1 MSGFSIL
8 LILVGLG
15 LLYFG
20 AEWLVRGSAGLALRL
35 GLSPLVVG
43 LTVVAYGTSM
53 PELVVSVKAAWLGSG
68 DIAVGNVVGSNIC
81 NIGVILGLACLI
93 QPLQVK
99 LQLLRQDVPLMVGI
113 TALVIGLLW
122 DQHLSRWEGALL
134 VLGIIAYTVH
144 LLRAARRETEPAVAE
159 EFQALDTHRRVGL
172 GRQVAFILG
181 GLLLLF
187 LGGQSL
193 LAGAVQL
200 ARGLGVSEAVIGL
213 TVVALGTSFP
223 ELAATVVAAS
233 RKEGDIAL
241 GNIIGSNL
249 FNLLNILG
257 TAALVQPLDC
267 RGISRL
273 DFAMM
278 LALAV
283 LLLPLMRSGFRL
295 QRWEGGLLVVLYG
308 SYVAWLWPK

>member
-1 MSGFSIL
+1 MSGLSIL

-15 LLYFG
+15 LLYVG
-20 AEWLVRGSAGLALRL
+20 AEWLVRGSAGLALRV
-35 GLSPLVVG
+35 GLAPLVVG

-53 PELVVSVKAAWLGSG
+53 PELVVSVKAAWHGSG

-81 NIGVILGLACLI
+81 NLGLILGLACLI

-99 LQLLRQDVPLMVGI
+99 LQLLRHDVPLMVGI
-113 TALVIGLLW
+113 TALVIALLW
-122 DQHLSRWEGALL
+122 DQHLSRLEGLLL
-134 VLGIIAYTVH
+134 VSGIITYTVH
-144 LLRAARRETEPAVAE
+144 LWQAARRETEPAVAAE
-159 EFQALDTHRRVGL
+159 YQALDAHRRRGL
-172 GRQVAFILG
+172 GRQVTCILG

-223 ELAATVVAAS
+223 ELAATVVAAW

-267 RGISRL
+267 RGVGRV

-278 LALAV
+278 LWLAV

-295 QRWEGGLLVVLYG
+295 QRWEGGLLLAVYG
-308 SYVAWLWPK
+308 GYVAWLWPK

>member
-1 MSGFSIL
+1 L
-8 LILVGLG
+8 LLVLVGLG

-35 GLSPLVVG
+35 GLTPLVVG
-43 LTVVAYGTSM
+43 LTVVAYGTST

-68 DIAVGNVVGSNIC
+68 DIAVGGVVGSNIC
-81 NIGVILGLACLI
+81 NLGAILGLACLI

-99 LQLLRQDVPLMVGI
+99 LQLLRQDVPLMAGI

-122 DQHLSRWEGALL
+122 DEHLSRLEGLLL
-134 VLGIIAYTVH
+134 VLGIVAYTVH
-144 LLRAARRETEPAVAE
+144 HLRAARREAAADAAE
-159 EFQALDTHRRVGL
+159 EYHTLDQHRRTGL
-172 GRQVAFILG
+172 GRQVALILG

-223 ELAATVVAAS
+223 ELAATVVAAC

-267 RGISRL
+267 PGISRL

-295 QRWEGGLLVVLYG
+295 QRWEGGLLLMLYIGYVV
-308 SYVAWLWPK
+308 WLWPK